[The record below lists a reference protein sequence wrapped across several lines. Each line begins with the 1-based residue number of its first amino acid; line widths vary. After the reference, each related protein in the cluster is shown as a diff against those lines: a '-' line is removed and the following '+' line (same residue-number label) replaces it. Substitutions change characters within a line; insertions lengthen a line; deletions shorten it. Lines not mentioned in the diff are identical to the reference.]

1 MSLTGFLARPESEL
15 SQFFE
20 SAFPRREAFLKRYG
34 QTSPPLVVEPR
45 EGANPGT
52 VGTAFDFLV
61 RFELDPNPDVGLAMQ
76 GAALAGQPFIRLLM
90 ELAERLR
97 APDVAPASA
106 SHSDHLR
113 DWPRTGY
120 LVCRASYLLALF
132 TEVYRSGAV
141 WPGSLLSQ
149 ATKRTKV
156 RELLAMVP
164 AGAVEDLQAMLVVAR
179 AALVPAILARGEP
192 LHLGPVFDGSRLVS
206 ADADIIA
213 GGLLLDVKTTVG
225 TKRSDGSRYD
235 GLERKTLYQLLGY
248 VLFDFSDTY
257 AITDI
262 GLYAARYGRL
272 TTWPVADVLA
282 ELTDD
287 GATLS
292 ELRRRC
298 EKTLRALVM

>member
-15 SQFFE
+15 SLFFQ

-61 RFELDPNPDVGLAMQ
+61 RFELDPNPDAGIAML

-90 ELAERLR
+90 ELAEE
-97 APDVAPASA
+97 
-106 SHSDHLR
+106 LR
-113 DWPRTGY
+113 DSARTGD
-120 LVCRASYLLALF
+120 LLCRASYLLALF
-132 TEVYRSGAV
+132 TDVYRSGAV

-156 RELLAMVP
+156 GELLAMVP
-164 AGAVEDLQAMLVVAR
+164 AGGVEDLQAMLVLAR
-179 AALVPAILARGEP
+179 TALVPAILARGEP
-192 LHLGPVFDGSRLVS
+192 LHLGPVFDGSSLVS

-257 AITDI
+257 VITDI

-272 TTWPVADVLA
+272 TTWPMADVLA

-298 EKTLRALVM
+298 EETLRALVM